1 MKAKTW
7 IEEIELDNNSG
18 VPKYLQLSSF
28 FMSTIDS
35 GHIRKGMILPSL
47 NEVST
52 VINVSRCTVEKSYRY
67 LKKMKVIQSLR
78 GKGYFVA
85 IDYGVTKK
93 VCLLFNKLSGHKKII
108 YDSFKSSFDNDV
120 QIDFFIYDNQVE
132 RMIDILCNK
141 EKTYT
146 HYVIIPH
153 FSSNQKIAEQGIN
166 KIPKEKLILLDK
178 KLKGVEGSFGAVF
191 EDFELDIYN
200 SFKKAKVQLSKYAT
214 LVMIFPINSYYPEE
228 IIKGFVLFCRQFNF
242 SYRIIDSLESN
253 EIIKGALYVT
263 VMEEDL
269 IVLLE
274 KVFSTDLVIGKDI
287 GIISYN
293 ETPIKKILIN
303 GITTISTDFELLGR
317 SAAELVLDNSKRHIQ
332 IPFQLIQRNS
342 I

>member
-18 VPKYLQLSSF
+18 IPKYLQLSSF
-28 FMSTIDS
+28 FISAIDA
-35 GHIRKGMILPSL
+35 GHIGKGMILPSL
-47 NEVST
+47 NEVSS

-67 LKKMKVIQSLR
+67 LKKIKVIQSSR

-85 IDYGVTKK
+85 IDYGITKK
-93 VCLLFNKLSGHKKII
+93 VCLLFNKLSAHKKII
-108 YDSFKSSFDNDV
+108 YDSFKSSFENDV

-132 RMIDILCNK
+132 RMIDILGNK
-141 EKTYT
+141 ADTYT

-153 FSSNQKIAEQGIN
+153 FSSNHKIAEQAIN

-178 KLKGVEGSFGAVF
+178 KLTGVEGSFGAVF

-200 SFKKAKVQLSKYAT
+200 TFNKAKVQLSKYAT
-214 LVMIFPINSYYPEE
+214 LVMVFPINSYYPEE

-242 SYRIIDSLESN
+242 NYRIIDSLESD
-253 EIIKGALYVT
+253 EIMKGSLYVT

-274 KVFSTDLVIGKDI
+274 KVFTTDLVIGKDI
-287 GIISYN
+287 GLISYN
-293 ETPIKKILIN
+293 ETPIKKILVN

-317 SAAELVLDNSKRHIQ
+317 SAAELVLDNSKRHIK
-332 IPFQLIQRNS
+332 IPVTLIQRNF